1 MTHASEIIEI
11 ISRNGYTYV
20 EVPVTI
26 DYTEYST
33 QKAQPVLNAVNIAVR
48 HAAPQGE
55 QPMILVQLL
64 HRRRVRPSRSSDCA
78 ADATYGV
85 NAWKKLA
92 VLRCHGGRRRRRALA
107 GRCSPR
113 SPTCV
118 GVGRGTD
125 LVLYIVSVAFGFYV
139 VNQYL
144 RGQDAREELHRL
156 ARRIA
161 VVEAADRY
169 GLAGVVPAPR
179 ERSEQPADEPGD
191 GTTSA

>member
-1 MTHASEIIEI
+1 
-11 ISRNGYTYV
+11 
-20 EVPVTI
+20 
-26 DYTEYST
+26 
-33 QKAQPVLNAVNIAVR
+33 VL
-48 HAAPQGE
+48 
-55 QPMILVQLL
+55 
-64 HRRRVRPSRSSDCA
+64 
-78 ADATYGV
+78 
-85 NAWKKLA
+85 
-92 VLRCHGGRRRRRALA
+92 
-107 GRCSPR
+107 
-113 SPTCV
+113 SPTLLTRVANLV

-169 GLAGVVPAPR
+169 GLAGVVPAPL

-191 GTTSA
+191 GTTA